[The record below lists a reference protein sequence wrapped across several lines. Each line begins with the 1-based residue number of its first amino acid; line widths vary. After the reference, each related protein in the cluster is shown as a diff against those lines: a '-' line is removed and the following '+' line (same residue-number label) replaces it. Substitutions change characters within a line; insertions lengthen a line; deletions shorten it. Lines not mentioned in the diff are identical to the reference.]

1 MGEVFIMI
9 RITLLAAAAMVPL
22 AASAQPRPPTEPVQ
36 PLEYAVRFLC
46 GTNGPPATT
55 ITASIPPG
63 NYFTTISVHNPGP
76 RQRISQKVTLS
87 VPAPATLTPPAE
99 GNMTDIATNV
109 MLEYDGAIEFDCQ
122 WIMRRIAIAGLTPRR
137 PTSGFLVLQSRG
149 ELDVVAVYMAAQ
161 APARPVVSVQTE
173 RVPVRRVQ

>member
-1 MGEVFIMI
+1 MI
-9 RITLLAAAAMVPL
+9 RTTLLAAAAIAAPL
-22 AASAQPRPPTEPVQ
+22 TALAQPTPPRGPEQ
-36 PLEYAVRFLC
+36 PLEYAARFLC

-55 ITASIPPG
+55 VTASIPPG

-87 VPAPATLTPPAE
+87 VPAPVTLTPPAS
-99 GNMTDIATNV
+99 GNMTDILTNV
-109 MLEYDGAIEFDCQ
+109 SLDYDGAIEFDCQ
-122 WIMRRIAIAGLTPRR
+122 WILRRLAAAGISPRR

-161 APARPVVSVQTE
+161 AAGRPVVNMQTE

>member
-1 MGEVFIMI
+1 MI
-9 RITLLAAAAMVPL
+9 RITLLAAAAIVAPL
-22 AASAQPRPPTEPVQ
+22 VASAQPRPPQEPVQ

-46 GTNGPPATT
+46 GTNGPPGTN

-63 NYFTTISVHNPGP
+63 NYFTTVSVHNPGP
-76 RQRISQKVTLS
+76 RQQISQKVTLA
-87 VPAPATLTPPAE
+87 VPAPVTLTPPAA
-99 GNMTDIATNV
+99 GNMTDILTNV
-109 MLEYDGAIEFDCQ
+109 SLDYDGAIEFDCQ
-122 WIMRRIAIAGLTPRR
+122 WIMRRIAAAGLTPRR

-161 APARPVVSVQTE
+161 GAGRPVVNVQTE